1 MKSVISVLL
10 SLLLLLPLLIS
21 CGETTPSES
30 GSPESVSSYHEDLSE
45 TEPIPLGEVD
55 PFADSDPLPADLQIP
70 ECVKNADGTVI
81 GTIVLPAAASEDKTL
96 SFAAEE
102 LRYHFEKVTGAN
114 LPIVGRTGDEYGSIV
129 LATPDT
135 LPFVAEQ
142 FSDDI
147 AWLADLGSLD
157 TGSKFGSDGFS
168 IRKLGDDIYVIGNTA
183 RGTLNGVYD
192 LIEENLGVLWIRANE
207 EEGLIYSPLEA
218 AVIAKTDYREKS
230 PFEYR
235 GWHLCGEQYPTPAT
249 ELLNS
254 RNKLNTASG
263 VFSEAALKAIA
274 VRKMPFTHNVKSLIL
289 TSPIYDPDEA
299 EYWNTDQEGNW
310 LSPEASK
317 QINFWSEK
325 ALEVLT
331 ASVIEKIKA
340 ENLSVFFIGV
350 EDNYDPVVLPESGLP
365 YEYEPGKRV
374 SPDDASYISTVY
386 FSFINK
392 VAKAVK
398 EECPECTLATFA
410 YLTTVRPPKCQ
421 VEDNILVVYAPC
433 GDNLTAP
440 FFDRDRTNTQVN
452 WLGYVNGDLCEFLEE
467 WTRVCDHLCIYNYYG
482 CQRASAYYE
491 MPIEWRIQG
500 DLQGYRELGIEG
512 VTPEGCC
519 DSEYGINPW
528 INQKKGVHTYLEVW
542 AMHTLSFW
550 VYSKLAWNPDL
561 DVDALIVEFC
571 DKVYGNASSLMQEYY
586 SLIKQGWDYGNAGN
600 DKLIDHDANYST
612 FYSYYIKG
620 PGINETIC
628 NTLIQAYDTAEGAAK
643 ARIGA
648 IKDIVVNH
656 IVEKSG
662 FTLPENS

>member
-1 MKSVISVLL
+1 
-10 SLLLLLPLLIS
+10 
-21 CGETTPSES
+21 
-30 GSPESVSSYHEDLSE
+30 
-45 TEPIPLGEVD
+45 
-55 PFADSDPLPADLQIP
+55 
-70 ECVKNADGTVI
+70 
-81 GTIVLPAAASEDKTL
+81 
-96 SFAAEE
+96 
-102 LRYHFEKVTGAN
+102 
-114 LPIVGRTGDEYGSIV
+114 
-129 LATPDT
+129 
-135 LPFVAEQ
+135 
-142 FSDDI
+142 
-147 AWLADLGSLD
+147 
-157 TGSKFGSDGFS
+157 
-168 IRKLGDDIYVIGNTA
+168 
-183 RGTLNGVYD
+183 
-192 LIEENLGVLWIRANE
+192 LIEQNLGVLWIRANE

-235 GWHLCGEQYPTPAT
+235 GWHLCGYQADEPAT

-254 RNKLNTASG
+254 RNKLNTSSSC
-263 VFSEAALKAIA
+263 FSATQLKEYGITNL
-274 VRKMPFTHNVKSLIL
+274 PFTHNIKDLVK
-289 TSPIYDPDEA
+289 TSPLYDPNET
-299 EYWNTDQEGNW
+299 EYWDTDSEGNR
-310 LSPEASK
+310 LTAETSR
-317 QINFWSEK
+317 QVNIWSDK
-325 ALEVLT
+325 TVEVIA
-331 ASVIEKIKA
+331 ASVIDKIKA
-340 ENLSVFFIGV
+340 ENLSIFFIGE
-350 EDNYDPVVLPESGLP
+350 EDNYEPISLPESGLP
-365 YEYEPGKRV
+365 YEYEPGKTID
-374 SPDDASYISTVY
+374 PEDGSYISTV
-386 FSFINK
+386 FFAFLNK
-392 VAKAVK
+392 VARAVK
-398 EECPECTLATFA
+398 AECPDATLAAFA
-410 YLTTVRPPKCQ
+410 YLTTVRPARCRL
-421 VEDNILVVYAPC
+421 EDNILLVFAPC

-440 FFDRDRTNTQVN
+440 FFDEERTNEQLN
-452 WLGYVNGDLCEFLEE
+452 WLGFTNADQCGFLKE
-467 WTRVCDHLCIYNYYG
+467 WTEVTDNITIYTYYG

-491 MPIEWRIQG
+491 IPIEWRIQN
-500 DLQGYRELGIEG
+500 DLQGFRKLGIPG
-512 VTPEGCC
+512 ITPEGCC

-600 DKLIDHDANYST
+600 DKLIDHDSNYTT